1 MITSNHK
8 QVWHTIVR
16 GKAHSGRV
24 HEIEQYIRDDADAAS
39 AKGLTETGKCVP
51 STKWRA
57 DDHASKYCKKYL
69 YHSLKPPVISAKRSY
84 RRRQWW
90 SSSLGWEVFSKS
102 LYWRMTTRT
111 TVRPSSCSALSKI
124 ISANV
129 LLIHFRSSLMHNYG
143 RRGWSSFQ
151 AARVHAQGKT
161 TDGLL
166 HPQ

>member
-1 MITSNHK
+1 MISSNHK

-16 GKAHSGRV
+16 GKAHSERV

-69 YHSLKPPVISAKRSY
+69 YQSLKPPVISAKRSY

-102 LYWRMTTRT
+102 FLAIWHSTTSTHIWFFCAKRK
-111 TVRPSSCSALSKI
+111 VVPDQLIKNKI
-124 ISANV
+124 N
-129 LLIHFRSSLMHNYG
+129 LKK
-143 RRGWSSFQ
+143 
-151 AARVHAQGKT
+151 KT
-161 TDGLL
+161 E
-166 HPQ
+166 QKE